1 MLFLS
6 FAVLIFAGGK
16 TYKSAYSAVKHF
28 SANMDLLIAM
38 GSGAA
43 FVTGLASIFL
53 PVANYAGVA
62 AMIMAFHLTGRY
74 IESKAKGRASEAI
87 KKLLK
92 LGAKSARVIRDG
104 KEEKIPLKEVITD
117 DIMVVKPGEKIPT
130 DGVIIKG
137 STAVDESMATG
148 ESIPVDKKAGDEVI
162 GATVN
167 RMGLIR
173 VKATKIGKDTFLS
186 QIIKMVEEAQGTKV
200 PIQEFA
206 DRVTSYFVPAVTG
219 NALSTLAGWIFFPGF
234 FHGILGWAEGFIP
247 WVDVSLGNFSLAVF
261 AAVAVLVIACP
272 CALGLATPT
281 ALMVGSGYGAQNGIL
296 IRSGEAIEII
306 KDADIVVFDKTG
318 TITAGNPEVTGIVE
332 TELSENEILKY
343 AASIE
348 SGSEHPLAGAVVSE
362 AKKRDIK
369 FVSPDN
375 FKAIAGRGAEGKV
388 LGKSVKVGS
397 GKYLAG
403 YINEDSLNQKISD
416 LENEGNTVILLVVEK
431 QLSGII
437 AVADVLK
444 EDSRE
449 AIKKMHRMG
458 LKTAMITG
466 DNKRTARAIADKVN
480 IERVIAE
487 VMPQDK
493 SNEIK
498 KLMDAGNTVVM
509 VGDGIN
515 DAPALTRADVGIAI
529 GTGTDIAIEASDITL
544 VSGRLEGVAK
554 AVKLSK
560 ATFKKIK
567 QNLYWAYG
575 YNTIAIPIAVLG
587 LLHPVIAEIAM
598 AMSSVTVILNANR
611 LKKVKL

>member
-1 MLFLS
+1 
-6 FAVLIFAGGK
+6 
-16 TYKSAYSAVKHF
+16 
-28 SANMDLLIAM
+28 MDLLIAM